1 MSSVTVY
8 GNVARPELK
17 DLRGGKQ
24 VFEFSLAESSKP
36 RDGKPEEPTVW
47 WKVVCWENPD
57 VAAMWIEK
65 GLRLKV
71 TGTFKCRTY
80 QDRDGNTKVS
90 LEISA
95 KDIERQERRE
105 LTNDEREHDRAKANA
120 YKPADDDTGLP
131 F

>member
-1 MSSVTVY
+1 MSTITVF

-24 VFEFSLAESSKP
+24 VFEFSLAENIKGRNGAP
-36 RDGKPEEPTVW
+36 DETVW
-47 WKVVCWENPD
+47 WRVTQWEGAD
-57 VAAMWIEK
+57 VAAVWIEK
-65 GLRLKV
+65 GLRLRV
-71 TGTFKCRTY
+71 TGAFRCRTY

-120 YKPADDDTGLP
+120 YKPADDSGELP